1 VVTGRNLRRL
11 GAAAAL
17 AGLAGVVLGWLLGRR
32 RGSERVAVTLGRRRL
47 REPAPGDRRLSVV
60 VPAYREPRIA
70 GTVAAIRHALADLDA
85 TGDLEIIVVDDGS
98 PDGTGD
104 RASDAGAD
112 QVVRLGVNRGKGAAV
127 RAGVLA
133 SHGRTVAF
141 TDADLAYPPA
151 QLATLCA
158 EVESGWDVV
167 VGSRRHTE
175 TTTLV
180 RAGALRQ
187 LGGRVI
193 NALTRLV
200 LLGGYRDTQCGLK
213 AFRSDAAHLIF
224 ANSHVDGFAFDVEVL
239 HLVERYGLSLTE
251 VPVQVRHSTTSSVR
265 VLRDAALLVRDLFRI
280 RAWSARGVYD
290 TVDAPA
296 GTVAGVGGWSGTSG
310 LG

>member
-1 VVTGRNLRRL
+1 MTGRQLRRL
-11 GAAAAL
+11 GAAAVL
-17 AGLAGVVLGWLLGRR
+17 AGIAGVLLGWLLGRR

-60 VPAYREPRIA
+60 VPAYREPRI
-70 GTVAAIRHALADLDA
+70 GQTVVAIREALSSLDA
-85 TGDLEIIVVDDGS
+85 TGDLEVIVVDDGS
-98 PDGTGD
+98 HDGTGD
-104 RASDAGAD
+104 RASAAGAD

-133 SHGRTVAF
+133 SRGRTVAF

-151 QLATLCA
+151 QLVTLCA

-167 VGSRRHTE
+167 VGSRRHAG

-187 LGGRVI
+187 LGGRAI
-193 NALTRLV
+193 NALTRAV

-213 AFRSDAAHLIF
+213 AFRSDAAQLIF
-224 ANSHVDGFAFDVEVL
+224 SNSHVDGFAFDVEVF
-239 HLVERYGLSLTE
+239 HLVERYGLSLAE

-265 VLRDAALLVRDLFRI
+265 VLRDAVLLVRDLFRI
-280 RAWSARGVYD
+280 RSWSARGVYD

-296 GTVAGVGGWSGTSG
+296 GTAAGAGGWPGTSG